1 MTADVLQAGNTAE
14 PMASGVYEFK
24 ECRGRMLLDVRR
36 TNCKLIG
43 TLRLRR
49 QRQRRRRF
57 KNECIFLVGILRMIG
72 CD

>member
-43 TLRLRR
+43 TLSGYDGNAKEDVDL
-49 QRQRRRRF
+49 
-57 KNECIFLVGILRMIG
+57 KMNVYFLLEF
-72 CD
+72 CE